1 MNITSQKENYGWMK
15 IVAIS
20 ATPVVVK
27 SIMQDSL
34 RPQFKSRVTVMQ
46 KAGTSIAEMK
56 MKIAYYRQNYDIWLK
71 PYHS

>member
-1 MNITSQKENYGWMK
+1 MK

-56 MKIAYYRQNYDIWLK
+56 MTIAYCRQNYNI
-71 PYHS
+71 

>member
-1 MNITSQKENYGWMK
+1 MK

-56 MKIAYYRQNYDIWLK
+56 MKIAYYRQNYDI
-71 PYHS
+71 

>member
-1 MNITSQKENYGWMK
+1 MK

-56 MKIAYYRQNYDIWLK
+56 MTKLTIDKIIIFD
-71 PYHS
+71 H

>member
-1 MNITSQKENYGWMK
+1 MK

-56 MKIAYYRQNYDIWLK
+56 MTIANYRQNYNI
-71 PYHS
+71 